1 MTDSARVTYSLDR
14 VAELTGLNVSRIDLF
29 IRRDWVHPLVQDGL
43 DEEDLA
49 RIHFISELLDRFGVN
64 DEAIPVILHLADQL
78 YYIRGVVRSGTR
90 N

>member
-1 MTDSARVTYSLDR
+1 MTDSARVTYSVDR

-29 IRRDWVHPLVQDGL
+29 IRRDWVHPLAQDGL

-49 RIHFISELLDRFGVN
+49 RIHFICELLDRFGVN

-78 YYIRGVVRSGTR
+78 YYIRGVVRSGPR